1 MEKGFR
7 VRPFSCSARV
17 LLSFGVGYLTSATNI
32 REDEFLEPQADTVE
46 ALIAET
52 RSILIVE
59 DDKELLHGFKSILNS
74 EGSIIEVA
82 ETAGAALE
90 LLLQHDFDLFLIDIS
105 LPDANGIDLLKRIH
119 LANHYSVKIMLTGNA
134 DTFDVIESLNNGA
147 DHFLLKP
154 VQPEM
159 LLKVIDEKLRERR
172 VRPHVI
178 ACIPAFNEE
187 KKIGSI
193 IEKTREHVDYILVCD
208 DGSSD
213 LTAKVAGKFGAV
225 VMAHPTNRGKG
236 AALKTAFNHAKT
248 MGCDIVVMLDADG
261 QHDPSEI
268 PALIKPISTGQAD
281 MVLGSRYLEG
291 AEMNAPSY
299 RRFGLSIFNS
309 LSNKTGNHNVT
320 DTQSGFRAF
329 STRALDIMLRSE
341 TEGYGVETEQLAL
354 AQQEGLR
361 IVEVPVAIKYG
372 DKKTSKL
379 NPLSHA
385 AELFETMLRLVV
397 EDRPSMIGIPGLGLM
412 IIGVIS
418 GLYFLWGF
426 NVNRYFSLPIAL
438 ITIGTS
444 LMGTL
449 LVITSLLLYAIN
461 KMRIQS
467 RANIES
473 R

>member
-1 MEKGFR
+1 M
-7 VRPFSCSARV
+7 
-17 LLSFGVGYLTSATNI
+17 L
-32 REDEFLEPQADTVE
+32 D
-46 ALIAET
+46 
-52 RSILIVE
+52 
-59 DDKELLHGFKSILNS
+59 S

-82 ETAGAALE
+82 ETAGTALE
-90 LLLQHDFDLFLIDIS
+90 LMSQHDFDLFLIDIS
-105 LPDANGIDLLKRIH
+105 LPDANGIDLLKQVHSARH
-119 LANHYSVKIMLTGNA
+119 DAVKIMLTGSA

-159 LLKVIDEKLRERR
+159 LLKVVDEKLRERG
-172 VRPHVI
+172 VPPHVI

-187 KKIGSI
+187 RNIGGI
-193 IEKTREHVDYILVCD
+193 IEKARDHVDHILVCD

-213 LTAKVAGKFGAV
+213 STAMIAGRFGAV
-225 VMAHPTNRGKG
+225 VMAHPENRGKG
-236 AALKTAFNHAKT
+236 AALRTAFNHAKT
-248 MGCDIVVMLDADG
+248 MGFDIVVMLDADG

-268 PALIKPISTGQAD
+268 PALIEPISTGQAD
-281 MVLGSRYLEG
+281 MVLGSRYIEG

-299 RRFGLSIFNS
+299 RRFGLKVFNA
-309 LSNKTGNHNVT
+309 LSKKTGNYNIS

-329 STRALDIMLRSE
+329 SARALDVILRSV

-361 IVEVPVAIKYG
+361 IVEVPVTIKYG
-372 DKKTSKL
+372 DEKTSKL
-379 NPLSHA
+379 NPLSHG
-385 AELFETMLRLVV
+385 AELFETLLRLVV
-397 EDRPSMIGIPGLGLM
+397 EDRPSMIGIPGFGLM

-418 GLYFLWGF
+418 GLYFLWLY

-438 ITIGTS
+438 ITVGTS

-449 LVITSLLLYAIN
+449 LIITSLLLYAIK

-467 RANIES
+467 R
-473 R
+473 